1 MVHTK
6 KLTQLA
12 LLTAI
17 SLSIFLVEL
26 QIPNPFP
33 LPAMKL
39 GLANIITIYAIY
51 RYSAGE
57 ASLIL
62 FTRIILGGIFSGN
75 LMAIGYSLSGGILC
89 LIGSMFISRILPIK
103 YIWLTSI
110 CGAILHN
117 IGQLIVATIL
127 TKTLGI
133 IAYLP
138 LLIISGAIA
147 GLCTGIC
154 AKILLNRLERYNLVY
169 SMRRTYHG

>member
-51 RYSAGE
+51 RYSAKE

-62 FTRIILGGIFSGN
+62 ITRIILGGLFSGN
-75 LMAIGYSLSGGILC
+75 LMAIAYSLSGGILC
-89 LIGSMFISRILPIK
+89 LLGCLLISRAVPMK
-103 YIWLTSI
+103 FIWLTSI

-117 IGQLIVATIL
+117 IGQIIIAIVL

-133 IAYLP
+133 AAYLP
-138 LLIISGAIA
+138 LLIISGTVA
-147 GLCTGIC
+147 GFCTGIC
-154 AKILLNRLERYNLVY
+154 AKILLMRLAKYQLTY
-169 SMRRTYHG
+169 SKL